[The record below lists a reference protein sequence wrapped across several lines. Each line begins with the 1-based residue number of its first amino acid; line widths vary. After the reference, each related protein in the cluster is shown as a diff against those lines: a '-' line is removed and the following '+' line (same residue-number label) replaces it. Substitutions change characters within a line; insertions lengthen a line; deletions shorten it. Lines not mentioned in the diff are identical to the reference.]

1 MNRKIRFAAAALAAV
16 VTLGTVA
23 GNTVY
28 AADSVS
34 ITNVSYDPTRE
45 LYEQYNKIFQEHWK
59 EKTGQ
64 DVDITQSHGGSG
76 KQALEVANG
85 LEADVV
91 TLALEYDVDAIQN
104 AGLIDDG
111 WIDEFPEDSSPY
123 TSTIVFLVRKGNPKG
138 IKDWDD
144 LVKDGVGV
152 ITPNPKTSGGARWN
166 YLAAWAYA
174 KDKFNGDE
182 DQIKDFIKKLYQNVL
197 VLDSGAR
204 GATTSFVE
212 NGQGD
217 VLIAWENEAY
227 LSVKDYPDDYE
238 IITPSI
244 SILAQPSVAVVDTV
258 VDEVVCDGEKIAFM
272 AVEHLIELG
281 HTNIG
286 YIGECHNEARY
297 RGFVEALYDHHLELD
312 PDFVIETNQTEAKG
326 YEAMEKLLAMPDY
339 PTGIYCANDITAVG
353 VLKLLSRR
361 KNIYMPSVIAS
372 DDIEQAQF
380 TTPML
385 TTVHLPKEDMGKFA
399 LWLLLDRIN
408 NGHKAVTRMEL
419 ECKLMVRSSC
429 TSAQEN
435 GWSDYC
441 I

>member
-64 DVDITQSHGGSG
+64 DVDIAQSHGGSG

-111 WIDEFPEDSSPY
+111 WIDEFPDDSSPY

-258 VDEVVCDGEKIAFM
+258 VDEKGTRDVATEYLNYLYSDEAQRIAGDNLS
-272 AVEHLIELG
+272 LI
-281 HTNIG
+281 HI
-286 YIGECHNEARY
+286 
-297 RGFVEALYDHHLELD
+297 
-312 PDFVIETNQTEAKG
+312 
-326 YEAMEKLLAMPDY
+326 
-339 PTGIYCANDITAVG
+339 
-353 VLKLLSRR
+353 
-361 KNIYMPSVIAS
+361 
-372 DDIEQAQF
+372 
-380 TTPML
+380 
-385 TTVHLPKEDMGKFA
+385 
-399 LWLLLDRIN
+399 
-408 NGHKAVTRMEL
+408 
-419 ECKLMVRSSC
+419 
-429 TSAQEN
+429 
-435 GWSDYC
+435 
-441 I
+441 

>member
-111 WIDEFPEDSSPY
+111 WIDEFPDDSSPY

-258 VDEVVCDGEKIAFM
+258 VDEKGTRDVATEYLNYLYSDEAQRIA
-272 AVEHLIELG
+272 G
-281 HTNIG
+281 DN
-286 YIGECHNEARY
+286 YYRPSNEDILKEY
-297 RGFVEALYDHHLELD
+297 SDVFDLDINLVTIDDFGGWKEA
-312 PDFVIETNQTEAKG
+312 QG
-326 YEAMEKLLAMPDY
+326 YEAMEKLLALPDY

-408 NGHKAVTRMEL
+408 NGHRAVTRVEL